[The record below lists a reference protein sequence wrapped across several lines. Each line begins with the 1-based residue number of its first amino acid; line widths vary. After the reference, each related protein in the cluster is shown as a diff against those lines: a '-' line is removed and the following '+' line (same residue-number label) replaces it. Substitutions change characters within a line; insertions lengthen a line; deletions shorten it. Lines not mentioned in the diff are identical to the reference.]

1 MNETFVLSEPAAED
15 AAVRGA
21 DEGAPLNE
29 FEDFSDGLRGCAPVG
44 IAAGGGRLDAATVSS
59 GLEPAQPISVGP
71 LAADHAADQRF
82 RALPKNFGGAA
93 ERQLSNNRTKVHQS
107 ERSRVPR
114 SGCPAEGCLVVSRG
128 SASLG

>member
-15 AAVRGA
+15 AAARGA

-59 GLEPAQPISVGP
+59 GLEPAQPISPRAAAVGRARKVFFV
-71 LAADHAADQRF
+71 LAQKTWGKKRE
-82 RALPKNFGGAA
+82 RKPPAL
-93 ERQLSNNRTKVHQS
+93 
-107 ERSRVPR
+107 
-114 SGCPAEGCLVVSRG
+114 
-128 SASLG
+128 